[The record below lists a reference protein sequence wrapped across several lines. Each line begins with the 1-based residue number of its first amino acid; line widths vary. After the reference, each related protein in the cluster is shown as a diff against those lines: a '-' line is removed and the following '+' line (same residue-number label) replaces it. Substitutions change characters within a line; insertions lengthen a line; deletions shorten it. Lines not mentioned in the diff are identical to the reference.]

1 MTSGQHRTC
10 RLTFMPLVMLVLA
23 LLALPAISAA
33 QVVEG
38 DGTDRWLKL
47 AWMVGAGHITGRIY
61 NEYVHPAERIRLV
74 VEARDASDNLVSQ
87 RYEWVG
93 GIVPALGDRY
103 FDVPTPG
110 VAHHYRVAVASYTFK
125 RGP

>member
-1 MTSGQHRTC
+1 MAR
-10 RLTFMPLVMLVLA
+10 MILA
-23 LLALPAISAA
+23 LAMLMLPAVATA
-33 QVVEG
+33 QVPGG

-47 AWMVGAGHITGRIY
+47 QWTVEAGHITGRVY
-61 NEYVHPAERIRLV
+61 NEYVHPAERVRLL
-74 VEARDASDNLVSQ
+74 VEARDASDNLVGQ

-93 GIVPALGDRY
+93 DTVPALGDRY

-110 VAHHYRVAVASYTFK
+110 AAHHYRVAVASYTFK